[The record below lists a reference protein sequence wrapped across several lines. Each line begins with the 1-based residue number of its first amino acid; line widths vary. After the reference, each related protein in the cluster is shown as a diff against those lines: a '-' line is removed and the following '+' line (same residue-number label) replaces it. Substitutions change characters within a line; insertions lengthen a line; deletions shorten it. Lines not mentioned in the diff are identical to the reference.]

1 MQNEVGE
8 ERQLFIHVFILLSS
22 LSQVN
27 QKNKLILV
35 VLIPSALFM
44 KKKNLEKAA
53 GIGNF

>member
-27 QKNKLILV
+27 QKNKLILE

-44 KKKNLEKAA
+44 KKKTLKKQQA
-53 GIGNF
+53 